1 MFPNAWFRMLTEAGI
16 NDRTNKKLSSALRI
30 SMMDG
35 QRAIWKIRNDM
46 KHNKPVQEREAS
58 RIDKAF
64 RVMNL
69 LKINKF
75 DDSPTSVKMKT
86 AKQRRDWLK
95 RQYNRAGRVLL
106 QRHEDDKKE
115 KTRQKHAQ
123 QISSNN
129 AAVAQV
135 LKSNTKQ
142 PSIMQALNPIAKRK
156 REDTKS
162 SHPTTPAKPTTTES
176 PSIRPQQEHQNQDPE
191 ENKPAPQTPSPKW
204 TAT

>member
-1 MFPNAWFRMLTEAGI
+1 
-16 NDRTNKKLSSALRI
+16 
-30 SMMDG
+30 
-35 QRAIWKIRNDM
+35 M

-64 RVMNL
+64 REMNL

-95 RQYNRAGRVLL
+95 RQYSRAGRVLL

-123 QISSNN
+123 QVSANN

-135 LKSNTKQ
+135 QISNTKQ
-142 PSIMQALNPIAKRK
+142 PSIMQALNPIAKKKERRYQIITPNYACQTYNHRISIHKAPTITPKPRPGRK
-156 REDTKS
+156 QACSTNTITK
-162 SHPTTPAKPTTTES
+162 
-176 PSIRPQQEHQNQDPE
+176 RDCY
-191 ENKPAPQTPSPKW
+191 
-204 TAT
+204 

>member
-1 MFPNAWFRMLTEAGI
+1 
-16 NDRTNKKLSSALRI
+16 
-30 SMMDG
+30 
-35 QRAIWKIRNDM
+35 M

-176 PSIRPQQEHQNQDPE
+176 PSIRPPTITP
-191 ENKPAPQTPSPKW
+191 KPRPGRKQACSTNTITKR